1 MKKYQGVD
9 IYDTKNEK
17 VADLVRIDLSNNP
30 FGDLVLV
37 YGGTLLCDRHG
48 DLLVVDTFEKAEG
61 FIDCLLAIGY
71 I

>member
-9 IYDTKNEK
+9 IYDTKNEQ

-30 FGDLVLV
+30 LGDLVLV
-37 YGGTLLCDRHG
+37 YSGTLLVDRHG

-61 FIDCLLAIGY
+61 FIDCLIALGEI
-71 I
+71 

>member
-1 MKKYQGVD
+1 MKTYQGVE
-9 IYDTKNEK
+9 IYDTKNER
-17 VADLVRIDLSNNP
+17 VGGLVRIDLSNNP
-30 FGDLVLV
+30 FGDLVLL

>member
-1 MKKYQGVD
+1 MKKYQGVE
-9 IYDTKNEK
+9 IYDTETEK

-30 FGDLVLV
+30 QGDLVLV